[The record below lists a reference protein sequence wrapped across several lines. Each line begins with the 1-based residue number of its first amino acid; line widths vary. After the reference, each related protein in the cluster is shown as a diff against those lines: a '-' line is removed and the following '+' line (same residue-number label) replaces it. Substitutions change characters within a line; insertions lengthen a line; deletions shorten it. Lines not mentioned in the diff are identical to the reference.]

1 MSQSKPPELPDSIP
15 KSVVSRLSLYLRE
28 VHALLREG
36 QDTVSSGTLGTRLGL
51 TDAQVR
57 KDLAHFGQ
65 FGLPGVGY
73 RCNQLAS
80 EIRKILGTDRTWP
93 VALVGC
99 GNLGLALLGYN
110 GFPKQGFSIEVA
122 FDTNPN
128 VVGRTVR
135 SVTVESMDR
144 FEAEIERRNIVLA
157 ILAVPFENAQSVAD
171 RIVRAGICGILNFA
185 PVSLNLPAQVGVI
198 SVDLATKLEQLA
210 FTVVNEL
217 RKE

>member
-1 MSQSKPPELPDSIP
+1 VPDSIP

-28 VHALLREG
+28 VHALQREG

-110 GFPKQGFSIEVA
+110 GFQKQGFSIEVA

-135 SVTVESMDR
+135 GITVEPMDR

-157 ILAVPFENAQSVAD
+157 ILAVPFESAQSVAE
-171 RIVRAGICGILNFA
+171 RIVRAGVSGILNFA
-185 PVSLNLPAQVGVI
+185 PVSLNLPTQVGVI